1 MPRLALYLF
10 GTPRIEL
17 DSVPISL
24 SHNKAVAFLAYLSLT
39 RQHHTRLALA
49 ALLWPDHDPANARR
63 ELRRIIWVVN
73 KQLGPAW
80 LELDHQTVSL
90 PPQPDLWLDVD
101 QFREW
106 LVECKQHGH
115 PATEVCPAC
124 LEPLTQAVA
133 LAQGELLA
141 GFSLPDSPDFDLWQT
156 FETESLQRER
166 VGALQRLVTLLAQGG
181 AGAIEQA
188 LTYARRWLVLDP
200 LHEPAQ
206 RQLMQLYTWSGQ
218 PVAALQQYQSCVQ
231 LLEQEL
237 GLSPAAE
244 TTALFEAIK
253 ANRLPPPPGPTKPPQ
268 AVPLSLVASPESR
281 PPPHNLQPQT
291 TPFIGREDVLD
302 DLQQRLSDPE
312 VRLITIVGPGGIGK
326 TRLALALA
334 MRQLK
339 PSPLPEPSFADGVYF
354 IALAPLSSAEVIA
367 QTIAEAIALPL
378 ISTQE
383 PAIQLVTYLR
393 HRRMLL
399 ILDNF
404 EHVMS
409 GTSLVSQLL
418 QTAAGVKVVATSR
431 ERLNLANEIL
441 WPISGLN
448 FAELAS
454 VEEALTYEA
463 VRLFVQCARRV
474 RPDFVLRAEE
484 LPHLER
490 LLQGVWGMPLA
501 IELAATWLNML
512 SVAEIAA
519 ELSHSLDFLDSNMR
533 DMPERHR
540 SMRAVFDHSWS
551 LLSDEE
557 QKVLRQLSVFKG
569 GFRREAA
576 EAVAGANLRILSR
589 LLNKSLLRRS
599 HKGHYDLHELI
610 RQYAAER
617 LHAEIQEEHPTRD
630 RHSHYYLT
638 LLQLCERALT
648 SHRQIETLAELNA
661 EIDNLRTAWN
671 WTVDRQQL
679 DLMRR
684 AAWSL
689 WYFYE
694 LRNYSQEGE
703 AVLRRAAEMVQA
715 LRMSLGANSP
725 EHERAKLAGT
735 LGELQ
740 AHQAFFS
747 LRQGHRHQTRTLFES
762 SISLLRPLQEPAM
775 LAHAL
780 AHYGAFYWNI
790 GQYDHAAHCLAE
802 SLEIS
807 RALRQPWS
815 LAIFTSFMGVVIH
828 EQGNYD
834 EAYRL
839 LDEAM
844 AYARSL
850 GDPRLISFI
859 GSFLSRTALGL
870 GRLDEVQGLL
880 REGLRLVRETGDR
893 FGTGLMLERLAVA
906 AQISGDAEEA
916 HRLFAECITLYRD
929 IDDPWSLSR
938 VLNLQG
944 HFLLSSG
951 DEAQARP
958 CFEQALHLAL
968 TARIDPNTLDALT
981 GLALL
986 SERAGCPETALEMA
1000 LYVLQHPASTQDA
1013 KDRAEKLRGIVTP
1026 HLSQPQQ
1033 AETQARAQARPLT
1046 LAETVAEL
1054 LP

>member
-1 MPRLALYLF
+1 MSRLALYFF

-17 DSVPISL
+17 DGVPVSL

-49 ALLWPDHDPANARR
+49 ALLWPDYDPANARR
-63 ELRRIIWVVN
+63 ELRRIMWVVN
-73 KQLGPAW
+73 KQLGPEW
-80 LELDHQTVSL
+80 LALDHQAVSL
-90 PPQPDLWLDVD
+90 PLQPDLWLDVA
-101 QFREW
+101 QFREL

-115 PATEVCPAC
+115 PVTAVCPAC

-141 GFSLPDSPDFDLWQT
+141 GFTLPDSPDFDIWQT
-156 FETESLQRER
+156 FETESLQRELF
-166 VGALQRLVTLLAQGG
+166 GALERLVQLLAQGG
-181 AGAIEQA
+181 ADTIEQA
-188 LTYARRWLVLDP
+188 ITYARHWLALDP

-206 RQLMQLYTWSGQ
+206 RQLMQLYAWSGQ
-218 PVAALQQYQSCVQ
+218 SAAALQQYKRWVD
-231 LLEQEL
+231 LLDQEL

-253 ANRLPPPPGPTKPPQ
+253 TNRLPPPPGPT
-268 AVPLSLVASPESR
+268 ASPPVVTSASIAPPAAR
-281 PPPHNLQPQT
+281 PLPHNLPPQS
-291 TPFIGREDVLD
+291 TPFIGREAALD
-302 DLQQRLSDPE
+302 NLQQRLNDPA

-334 MRQLK
+334 MRHL
-339 PSPLPEPSFADGVYF
+339 EPAAGSGASFPDGIYF
-354 IALAPLSSAEVIA
+354 IALAPLSSADIIA
-367 QTIAEAIALPL
+367 QTIAAEIALPL
-378 ISTQE
+378 TSTQE
-383 PAIQLVTYLR
+383 PAAQLLTYLR

-404 EHVMS
+404 EHVLS
-409 GTSLVSQLL
+409 GTSLVSDLL

-448 FAELAS
+448 FAELPG
-454 VEEALTYEA
+454 VEEALGYEA

-474 RPDFVLRAEE
+474 RPDFVLHAED

-519 ELSHSLDFLDSNMR
+519 ELSHNLDFLDANMR

-540 SMRAVFDHSWS
+540 SMRAVFDHSWR
-551 LLSDEE
+551 LLSVEE
-557 QKVLRQLSVFKG
+557 QQVLRRLSVFKG
-569 GFRREAA
+569 GFRRDAA

-599 HKGHYDLHELI
+599 TKGHYDLHELI
-610 RQYAAER
+610 RQFAAER
-617 LHAEIQEEHPTRD
+617 LHTEIQEEPSTRD

-638 LLQLCERALT
+638 LLQLCEPALT
-648 SHRQIETLAELNA
+648 SRRQIETLAELNA
-661 EIDNLRTAWN
+661 EIDNLRTAWY
-671 WTVDRQQL
+671 WTVDRQQV

-703 AVLRRAAEMVQA
+703 AALRRAGEMVQA
-715 LRMSLGANSP
+715 LRVSLGATSP
-725 EHERAKLAGT
+725 EQERAKLAGA

-747 LRQGHRHQTRTLFES
+747 LRQGHQSQTKALFES

-790 GQYDHAAHCLAE
+790 GQFDQAADCLTE

-807 RALRQPWS
+807 RAFMHPWQ
-815 LAIFTSFMGVVIH
+815 LAIFTSFMGVVVH
-828 EQGNYD
+828 EQGKY
-834 EAYRL
+834 
-839 LDEAM
+839 
-844 AYARSL
+844 
-850 GDPRLISFI
+850 
-859 GSFLSRTALGL
+859 
-870 GRLDEVQGLL
+870 
-880 REGLRLVRETGDR
+880 
-893 FGTGLMLERLAVA
+893 
-906 AQISGDAEEA
+906 
-916 HRLFAECITLYRD
+916 
-929 IDDPWSLSR
+929 
-938 VLNLQG
+938 
-944 HFLLSSG
+944 
-951 DEAQARP
+951 
-958 CFEQALHLAL
+958 
-968 TARIDPNTLDALT
+968 
-981 GLALL
+981 
-986 SERAGCPETALEMA
+986 
-1000 LYVLQHPASTQDA
+1000 
-1013 KDRAEKLRGIVTP
+1013 
-1026 HLSQPQQ
+1026 
-1033 AETQARAQARPLT
+1033 
-1046 LAETVAEL
+1046 
-1054 LP
+1054 